1 MVSPYSWDVPGGV
14 QQHVRD
20 LTREL
25 IGLGHEVS
33 VLSPGQPASGDRER
47 PPSFVTTT
55 GRAVPVRYNGSVA
68 RVAFGPVASLRV
80 RRWLEAGDFDVVH
93 VHEPAAPSLSLLAT
107 ALTDRPVVA
116 TYHAQYE
123 RSRALSVALP
133 VLAPTLRKVRVAVA
147 VSAGAASTMRQQ
159 SALRPRIVPNGVTLR
174 DFRGPR
180 ARDGGGPTLGF
191 VGRGV
196 DRRKGFAVLL
206 DAFGRLA
213 ERRPDVRLLVV
224 GPPPRRRVL
233 DRLPARYRARVE
245 VTGPVG
251 HRDKTRALRRM
262 DLLVA
267 PNLGGESFGLV
278 LAEAM
283 AARVPVLASDLPAF
297 RAVLGEGAAGAL
309 VPPGDPVAL
318 AAEAEALL
326 ADPVR
331 RLALVRAAAAAVAA
345 YDWTVLTPRV
355 VAAYER
361 AQIPPTS
368 MAFSAGYSDMKSAT
382 TSPLGASQ

>member
-20 LTREL
+20 LTQAL
-25 IGLGHEVS
+25 IVLGHEVA
-33 VLSPGQPASGDRER
+33 VLSPGRDREQ
-47 PPSFVTTT
+47 PPDFVTTT
-55 GRAVPVRYNGSVA
+55 GRALPVRYNGSVA
-68 RVAFGPVASLRV
+68 RVAFGPLATQRV
-80 RRWLEAGDFDVVH
+80 RRWLDDGDFDVVH

-147 VSAGAASTMRQQ
+147 VSPGAASTMRRQ
-159 SALRPRIVPNGVTLR
+159 SMLRPRIVPNGVALR
-174 DFRGPR
+174 DFAAPDLPVADRGS
-180 ARDGGGPTLGF
+180 TLGF
-191 VGRGV
+191 VGRSG

-206 DAFGRLA
+206 DAFAELA
-213 ERRPDVRLLVV
+213 DRRADVRLLVV
-224 GPPPRRRVL
+224 GPQPRGPQLR
-233 DRLPARYRARVE
+233 RLPARHRERVE
-245 VTGPVG
+245 VTGTLPYP
-251 HRDKTRALRRM
+251 DKVRALRRM

-297 RAVLGEGAAGAL
+297 RAVLHGGAAGAL
-309 VPPGDPVAL
+309 VRPGDSRGLAYGANALLDDADRRRAL
-318 AAEAEALL
+318 AHAGLRTV
-326 ADPVR
+326 ADYDW
-331 RLALVRAAAAAVAA
+331 ADLVFDIVAA
-345 YDWTVLTPRV
+345 YR
-355 VAAYER
+355 R
-361 AQIPPTS
+361 AGI
-368 MAFSAGYSDMKSAT
+368 
-382 TSPLGASQ
+382 SQTGQPY

>member
-20 LTREL
+20 LTRAL
-25 IGLGHEVS
+25 IGLGHEVA
-33 VLSPGQPASGDRER
+33 VLSPGRDREQ
-47 PPSFVTTT
+47 PPDFVTTT
-55 GRAVPVRYNGSVA
+55 GRALPVRYNGSVA
-68 RVAFGPVASLRV
+68 RVAFGPLATQRV
-80 RRWLEAGDFDVVH
+80 RRWLDDGDFDVVH

-147 VSAGAASTMRQQ
+147 VSPGAASTMRRQ
-159 SALRPRIVPNGVTLR
+159 SVLRPRIVPNGVALR
-174 DFRGPR
+174 DFSAPDRPAADRG
-180 ARDGGGPTLGF
+180 ATLGF
-191 VGRGV
+191 VGRSG

-206 DAFGRLA
+206 DAFAELA
-213 ERRPDVRLLVV
+213 DRRADVRLLVV
-224 GPPPRRRVL
+224 GPRPRGPL
-233 DRLPARYRARVE
+233 LQRLPPVHRDRVE
-245 VTGPVG
+245 VTGTLPY
-251 HRDKTRALRRM
+251 RDKVRALRRM

-283 AARVPVLASDLPAF
+283 AAGVPVLASDLPAF
-297 RAVLGEGAAGAL
+297 RAVLAGGAAGAL
-309 VPPGDPVAL
+309 VEPGDATAL
-318 AAEAEALL
+318 AVEAAALL
-326 ADPVR
+326 SDSTR
-331 RLALVRAAAAAVAA
+331 REGLVRAGLGAVAA
-345 YDWTVLTPRV
+345 YDWATLTPLV

-361 AQIPPTS
+361 AQKPPTS
-368 MAFSAGYSDMKSAT
+368 IVLLDGYSAMNSAT
-382 TSPLGASQ
+382 ASPLGASQ